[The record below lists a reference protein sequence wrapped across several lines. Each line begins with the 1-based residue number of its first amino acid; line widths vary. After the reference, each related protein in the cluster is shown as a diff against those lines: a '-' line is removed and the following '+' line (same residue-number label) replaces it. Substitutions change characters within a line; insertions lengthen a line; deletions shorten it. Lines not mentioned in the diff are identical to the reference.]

1 MIGGCLIFASTVVS
15 LPCRRFDAINVVQWS
30 DLVGKLGS
38 TMIFITF
45 LFYAAEL
52 FPTSVRPHGIGIT
65 QVVTK
70 IGALTVPFV
79 IQAGRHIWYL
89 SYVIVLIFVILT
101 IFCVIFLPETAG
113 QGLCHNTR
121 DVEKVATDRRR
132 NLQFTFWFKS
142 NILTARREFADRRDD
157 HIHSQNLIST
167 SE

>member
-15 LPCRRFDAINVVQWS
+15 LPSRRFDALSVVQWS

-52 FPTSVRPHGIGIT
+52 FPTSVRPQGIGIT

-101 IFCVIFLPETAG
+101 ILCVILLPETAG
-113 QGLCHNTR
+113 HSLCHTTR
-121 DVEKVATDRRR
+121 DVETFTTDRRR
-132 NLQFTFWFKS
+132 NLKFTLWLKS
-142 NILTARREFADRRDD
+142 KILTE
-157 HIHSQNLIST
+157 
-167 SE
+167 EKK